1 MRGGTWRPLTQSRRS
16 PYFNPPA
23 PCGAGRGGG
32 GEVTA
37 GLLFQSTRP
46 MRGGTLANA
55 RPRFFVKFQST
66 RPMRGGTRWHQ
77 RRHRRSRDFNP
88 PAPCGAGPS
97 SWAMNSASKYFNP
110 PAPCGAGQRRRN
122 LSRKS
127 HGNFNPPAPCGAGLG
142 SAKVR
147 NHIYLFQSTRPMR
160 GGTWRLQTGGD
171 GRGISIHPPHAG
183 RDRKAGAMWRRWN
196 ISIHPPHAGRD
207 FYCEEG

>member
-110 PAPCGAGQRRRN
+110 PAPCGAGPTSCIQNSRR
-122 LSRKS
+122 
-127 HGNFNPPAPCGAGLG
+127 
-142 SAKVR
+142 
-147 NHIYLFQSTRPMR
+147 QS
-160 GGTWRLQTGGD
+160 
-171 GRGISIHPPHAG
+171 ISIHPPHAG
-183 RDRKAGAMWRRWN
+183 RDSRTSSASERSSYFN
-196 ISIHPPHAGRD
+196 PPAPCGAGRGH
-207 FYCEEG
+207 EQHH